1 MTNTAHKNHTR
12 PATPKQIDLIL
23 KIVDEIKERDPSAPD
38 LPHET
43 IRAYTTQEA
52 SGVIDALLKSLKYL
66 RKTTKAPAS
75 TLEEGLY
82 RSTDGTVYQVRR
94 SRTSGHLYALKV
106 TEGATEYAG
115 SAPLAGLASHMLLS
129 SEEAVEIARAYG
141 QSTGICYVC
150 GRRLT
155 TAQSI
160 EQGIGPVC
168 RSRM

>member
-1 MTNTAHKNHTR
+1 MGNTTHKNHTR
-12 PATPKQIDLIL
+12 PATTKQIDFLISL
-23 KIVDEIKERDPSAPD
+23 VEEANRLDPSTPAMA
-38 LPHET
+38 
-43 IRAYTTQEA
+43 RAEVEEWTAEA
-52 SGVIDALLKSLKYL
+52 ASEAIDTLLRSLKYL
-66 RKTTKAPAS
+66 RKNVVR
-75 TLEEGLY
+75 LDEGLY
-82 RSTDGTVYQVRR
+82 RNKDGTVYQVRR

-106 TEGATEYAG
+106 TEGTTEYAG
-115 SAPLAGLASHMLLS
+115 SAPLADLTLHMRLS